1 VMVVVSKSCHRD
13 VVQRSPTERP
23 PTRLG
28 SIAQVVL
35 PIAAQAGMEELIC
48 PSRRKAARESL
59 IWAKNQ
65 GRIET

>member
-1 VMVVVSKSCHRD
+1 MVVMVVSRQRD
-13 VVQRSPTERP
+13 VVQLSPTERP

-35 PIAAQAGMEELIC
+35 PIAVQAGMEELIC

-59 IWAKNQ
+59 IRAKNQ